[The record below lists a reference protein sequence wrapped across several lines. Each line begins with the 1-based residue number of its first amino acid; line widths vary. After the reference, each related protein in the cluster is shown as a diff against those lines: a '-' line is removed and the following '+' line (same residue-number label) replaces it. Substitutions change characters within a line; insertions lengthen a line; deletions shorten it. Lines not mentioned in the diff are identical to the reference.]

1 LRLRVYLCS
10 GSHAQLRTNQL
21 DRKRPLRSLLI
32 AVAVG
37 AVAVEVEV
45 AVVVAVAAVAVAA
58 KHAACAVRSM
68 ATRRALRAG
77 WKSAHRHHRR
87 R

>member
-1 LRLRVYLCS
+1 
-10 GSHAQLRTNQL
+10 
-21 DRKRPLRSLLI
+21 
-32 AVAVG
+32 
-37 AVAVEVEV
+37 V

-58 KHAACAVRSM
+58 KHAVCAVRSM